1 MSGTSGDKIHP
12 PTPQRRQQ
20 ARQQGQVARSR
31 DVVAVAVLVAG
42 LAVLWIQRNDLSS
55 WISGVATSHLSGQV
69 SIGADPLA
77 AVELGRQTFLQMG
90 AVLLPVLA
98 VLWLAAVIS
107 QVGQFGMLF
116 VPNKIAC
123 DPQRLNPINNLQRL
137 VAFDNWMRTGWGL
150 LKLAAM
156 LGVAGSS
163 MWNLRVEI
171 LGLGVGNLQHLAVGG
186 AAILSNVAVRL
197 LAVAAVLALAD
208 FALQRWHHERRLWMT
223 EDQQREASREE
234 RKGSTQAQQRRQH
247 RHQLAQQAIDAEVAQ
262 ADLVLIAGT
271 SLAVALRY
279 DPATMPAPQVLV
291 KGAGPTA
298 VEIYRLAQRHGKWI
312 MDDRK
317 LTREM
322 HRRVLVGRVLPAD
335 MYPAV
340 ARMFADLPPAV
351 FAKTDR

>member
-1 MSGTSGDKIHP
+1 MNGTSGDKIHP

-55 WISGVATSHLSGQV
+55 WISSVATSHLSGQV
-69 SIGADPLA
+69 SIDADPMA

-107 QVGQFGMLF
+107 QVGQFGILF
-116 VPNKIAC
+116 VPNKVAC

-137 VAFDNWMRTGWGL
+137 VAVDNWMRTGWGL

-156 LGVAGSS
+156 LVVAGSS
-163 MWNLRVEI
+163 MWNMRADI
-171 LGLGVGNLQHLAVGG
+171 LGLGVGNLHHMAVGG
-186 AAILSNVAVRL
+186 GVILSTVAVRL

-208 FALQRWHHERRLWMT
+208 FALQRWYHERQLWMT
-223 EDQQREASREE
+223 EDQQREASRDE
-234 RKGSTQAQQRRQH
+234 RKSSTQAQQRRQH

-271 SLAVALRY
+271 SLAIVLRY
-279 DPATMPAPQVLV
+279 DPFTMSAPHVLT

-312 MDDRK
+312 MDDRR

-322 HRRVLVGRVLPAD
+322 HRRVPAGQTLPPD

-340 ARMFADLPPAV
+340 ARMFADLPPSV
-351 FAKTDR
+351 LAKADR